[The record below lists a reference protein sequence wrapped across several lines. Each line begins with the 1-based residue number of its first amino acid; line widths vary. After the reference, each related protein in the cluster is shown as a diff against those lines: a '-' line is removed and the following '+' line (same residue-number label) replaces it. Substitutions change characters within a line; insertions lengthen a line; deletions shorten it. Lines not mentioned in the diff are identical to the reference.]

1 MKKLLALLLIISTL
15 LVSACGVLPELGI
28 TTETQSNTVTETETA
43 TEGASSETETSE
55 SETSKSETTQAESSD
70 SDTETDETEEQKTD
84 VTESEATK
92 PESSE
97 TEEGKT
103 ESSETEDPGHNETK
117 DPDHDE
123 TQDPGHD
130 ETQKPDPEVTEDKT
144 DGEHTESEDKDATV
158 TETDAEESKAEPS
171 ETEKSDADTTDEKT
185 DEEPTENKD
194 TDSDIIDTEDTDSD
208 IIDTEDTESETEPP
222 KEDAACKK
230 HEDADNNDLCDHCSI
245 SLIITVDFYAINDL
259 HGKFADS
266 DASVGVDELSTYL
279 KNKKKTDDNAI
290 FLSSGDMWQGSSES
304 NLTRGNIITEWMNH
318 MGFTSMT
325 VGNHEYDWGGDA
337 IAENAG
343 LAQFPILAI
352 NIYDVDT
359 NQRASYCKAS
369 VVVDLG
375 EIQIAIIG
383 AVGDVHSSIAPDK
396 AADVYF
402 KTGSELTNL
411 VKAESNRL
419 RAEGVD
425 IIVYSLHDGY
435 ASNVNGVGEITQ
447 SQLASYY
454 DLELSRGGYV
464 DVVFEGHT
472 HRHYA
477 LRDEYGVY
485 HLQGGGDGD
494 GISHLEFTV
503 NFVTLD
509 SHVSDVGY
517 VASSAYAYLSDD
529 KIVDDLMEQYKEEIA
544 PGFEVLGKNV
554 RYRSSDFLRELIAK
568 LYLEKGR
575 ELWGD
580 KYDIVL
586 GGGFITA
593 RDPYSLSAG
602 NVTYSTIQSIFPF
615 DNNLVLCSITGSNL
629 KSRFINSN
637 NSNYFCA
644 YDASFV
650 STIQNNKTYYIIVD
664 SYSSTYGPNRLKP
677 IATYDEPVYARDLLA
692 EYIKNGGLEK

>member
-28 TTETQSNTVTETETA
+28 TTETQSNTVTETET
-43 TEGASSETETSE
+43 ETSE

-84 VTESEATK
+84 VTESEAIK

-103 ESSETEDPGHNETK
+103 ESSETK
-117 DPDHDE
+117 DPD
-123 TQDPGHD
+123 HD

-144 DGEHTESEDKDATV
+144 DGEHTESEDKDATI
-158 TETDAEESKAEPS
+158 TETDAEESKAET
-171 ETEKSDADTTDEKT
+171 EDEKSDADTTDEKT

-194 TDSDIIDTEDTDSD
+194 TDSDIIDTEDT
-208 IIDTEDTESETEPP
+208 ESKTEPP

-509 SHVSDVGY
+509 SRVSDVGY

-554 RYRSSDFLRELIAK
+554 RYRNSDFLRDLIAK

-615 DNNLVLCSITGSNL
+615 DNNLVLCSIKGSDL
-629 KSRFINSN
+629 KSRFINSD

-644 YDASFV
+644 YDASLV

-664 SYSSTYGPNRLKP
+664 SYSSGYYYNRLTE
-677 IATYDEPVYARDLLA
+677 IDRYEEPVYARDLLA